1 MLIYAGQA
9 LGDANINDKIVISK
23 GRGETKTYISSVKDC
38 DVLIF
43 DRKAF
48 TDILFKDVMDSLYEK
63 IIAMRNSEF
72 FSQLSPYA
80 MVILCSN
87 VELCEYKYGDVILRQ
102 EMEPE
107 ECLII
112 ITGECKL
119 VLEAIVFKS

>member
-23 GRGETKTYISSVKDC
+23 GRGETKTYISSVKEC

-43 DRKAF
+43 DRKVF

-72 FSQLSPYA
+72 FS
-80 MVILCSN
+80 
-87 VELCEYKYGDVILRQ
+87 
-102 EMEPE
+102 
-107 ECLII
+107 
-112 ITGECKL
+112 
-119 VLEAIVFKS
+119 